1 VTTTGAPV
9 EERFLVLAPTG
20 RDAGLTQSLLRQAGL
35 DAVIC
40 SSLADMCQRFEHE
53 GAAGL
58 LIAEEVF
65 AQSGVGLLRE
75 VLARQSAWSDVPIV
89 VFTGTPAFGR
99 TRNSNPQL
107 LSAIGNV
114 ILLERPLQPISMVS
128 AARSALRVRRRQYDA
143 RAELLAQQRAV
154 RERDQFLAMLGHEL
168 RNPLAAISMAV
179 KLDNQAAT
187 SKYQDVMTRQ
197 LAHLTRLVDDLL
209 DVARV
214 TSGKIVLRCEN
225 VELVA
230 LTQRCIALLQSSL
243 TEGTTLTLDHPDE
256 PCWIYADAVRIEQVV
271 NNLVTNAIKY
281 TGAGGRIAVQL
292 STSDDEAILRVRDS
306 GVGLAPGMIDRV
318 FELFTQAEGT
328 LDRSQGGMGIGLT
341 LVRNLV
347 DLHDGSVTVASAGL
361 GQGSEFTVRLPRK
374 SIAAE
379 SGVRER
385 GDGNSFGHG
394 QPQQENMHHAH
405 TDKVLIVED
414 NEDSR
419 ELLAAILTQRGY
431 EVETAEDG
439 QSGID
444 GALAG
449 RPQVLLVDIGLPG
462 IDGYGL
468 AREVR
473 SKLGDDVYLVALT
486 GYGQPQDRSRA
497 LDAGFDVHLTKPV
510 DIDALERL
518 LANRATPSAAAHTV

>member
-1 VTTTGAPV
+1 LTESAPT
-9 EERFLVLAPTG
+9 EEQFLVLAPTG
-20 RDAGLTQSLLRQAGL
+20 RDAALTRALLAQAGL
-35 DAVIC
+35 VSRVC
-40 SSLADMCQRFEHE
+40 TSLPDLCRRFEQE
-53 GAAGL
+53 GAAAL

-65 AQSGVGLLRE
+65 VRSGVNALRDM
-75 VLARQSAWSDVPIV
+75 LARQSAWSDVPILI
-89 VFTGTPAFGR
+89 FTGTPAYGR
-99 TRNSNPQL
+99 VNDPQL

-128 AARSALRVRRRQYDA
+128 AARSALRARRRQYDA
-143 RAELLAQQRAV
+143 RAELQAQQRAV

-168 RNPLAAISMAV
+168 RNPLSAISMAL
-179 KLDNQAAT
+179 KLDTQT
-187 SKYQDVMTRQ
+187 HQSKYQDVMSRQ

-214 TSGKIVLRCEN
+214 TSGKIVLRCED
-225 VELVA
+225 VDFVA
-230 LTQRCIALLQSSL
+230 LTQRCIALLQPSVRD
-243 TEGTTLTLDHPDE
+243 GLTLSMEAPDE
-256 PCWIYADAVRIEQVV
+256 RIWIYADPVRIEQVV

-281 TGAGGRIAVQL
+281 TGANGQIVVQV
-292 STSDDEAILRVRDS
+292 SATEDQAFLRVRDS
-306 GVGLAPGMIDRV
+306 GIGLAPGMIDRV

-347 DLHDGSVTVASAGL
+347 GLHDGSVSVTSPGL
-361 GQGSEFTVRLPRK
+361 GQGSEFTVSLPRK
-374 SIAAE
+374 TVAVD
-379 SGVRER
+379 SGI
-385 GDGNSFGHG
+385 S
-394 QPQQENMHHAH
+394 PQLPQEPMHQTP

-431 EVETAEDG
+431 EVATAEDG

-444 GALAG
+444 EALAE

-473 SKLGDDVYLVALT
+473 SKLGGDVYLVALT
-486 GYGQPQDRSRA
+486 GYGQPQDRTRA
-497 LDAGFDVHLTKPV
+497 IDAGFDVHLTKPV

-518 LANRATPSAAAHTV
+518 LANRAASSAHTA

>member
-1 VTTTGAPV
+1 
-9 EERFLVLAPTG
+9 
-20 RDAGLTQSLLRQAGL
+20 
-35 DAVIC
+35 
-40 SSLADMCQRFEHE
+40 MCQRFEQE

-65 AQSGVGLLRE
+65 AQSGVGLLRQ
-75 VLARQSAWSDVPIV
+75 VLERQSAWSDVPIV

-128 AARSALRVRRRQYDA
+128 AARSALRARRRQYDA

-168 RNPLAAISMAV
+168 RNPLSAISMAL
-179 KLDNQAAT
+179 KLDNAT
-187 SKYQDVMTRQ
+187 HASKYQDVLNRQ
-197 LAHLTRLVDDLL
+197 VAHVTRLVDDLL

-214 TSGKIVLRCEN
+214 TSGKIVLRCDD
-225 VELVA
+225 VDLVA
-230 LTQRCIALLQSSL
+230 LTQRCIALLHPSL
-243 TEGTTLTLDHPDE
+243 ENGTSLTLDCPDE
-256 PCWIYADAVRIEQVV
+256 QVWIYADAVRIEQVV

-281 TGAGGRIAVQL
+281 TGAGGQIAVQL
-292 STSDDEAILRVRDS
+292 SASNDEAILRVRDS

-318 FELFTQAEGT
+318 FELFTQAEGS
-328 LDRSQGGMGIGLT
+328 LDRSKGGMGIGLT

-361 GQGSEFTVRLPRK
+361 GQGSEFAVRLPRK
-374 SIAAE
+374 TVAAD
-379 SGVRER
+379 SGVRVLA
-385 GDGNSFGHG
+385 NG
-394 QPQQENMHHAH
+394 QHQQDNMHHAH

-431 EVETAEDG
+431 EVATAEDG

-473 SKLGDDVYLVALT
+473 RKLGDDVYLVALT

-497 LDAGFDVHLTKPV
+497 IDAGFDVHLTKPV

-518 LANRATPSAAAHTV
+518 LANRVAAAAAAHSV

>member
-1 VTTTGAPV
+1 MTAGTPI

-20 RDAGLTQSLLRQAGL
+20 RDAALTCALLEHAGLTARVCASLQEL
-35 DAVIC
+35 C
-40 SSLADMCQRFEHE
+40 ERFERE
-53 GAAGL
+53 GAAAL

-65 AQSGVGLLRE
+65 GRGGLTPLRE
-75 VLARQSAWSDVPIV
+75 MLARQSAWSDVPIV
-89 VFTGTPAFGR
+89 IFTGTPAYGR
-99 TRNSNPQL
+99 VSDPRL
-107 LSAIGNV
+107 LSSIGNV

-128 AARSALRVRRRQYDA
+128 AARSALRARRRQYDA
-143 RAELLAQQRAV
+143 RAELHAQQRAV

-168 RNPLAAISMAV
+168 RNPLAAISMAMV
-179 KLDNQAAT
+179 LDSQNRA
-187 SKYQDVMTRQ
+187 SKYQDVMNRQ

-214 TSGKIVLRCEN
+214 TSGKIVLRRED

-230 LTQRCIALLQSSL
+230 LTKRCIALLQPAL
-243 TEGTTLTLDHPDE
+243 REGTTLALE
-256 PCWIYADAVRIEQVV
+256 PSAEPIWIRADAVRIEQVV

-281 TGAGGRIAVQL
+281 TGANGRIVVQV
-292 STSDDEAILRVRDS
+292 STADDQAILSVKDS
-306 GVGLAPGMIDRV
+306 GIGLAPGMIERV

-347 DLHDGSVTVASAGL
+347 ELHDGSVSVISAGL
-361 GQGSEFTVRLPRK
+361 GHGSEFTVRLPRIQTVTK
-374 SIAAE
+374 HD
-379 SGVRER
+379 VT
-385 GDGNSFGHG
+385 
-394 QPQQENMHHAH
+394 QQLQQEAMHQ
-405 TDKVLIVED
+405 TPVDKVLIVED

-431 EVETAEDG
+431 EVATAEDG

-444 GALAG
+444 GALAE

-473 SKLGDDVYLVALT
+473 SKLGGDVYLVALT
-486 GYGQPQDRSRA
+486 GYGQPQDRTRA
-497 LDAGFDVHLTKPV
+497 IDAGFDVHLTKPV

-518 LANRATPSAAAHTV
+518 LANRAPASTAHSV

>member
-1 VTTTGAPV
+1 LTTSAPT
-9 EERFLVLAPTG
+9 EEQFLVLAPTG
-20 RDAGLTQSLLRQAGL
+20 RDATLTCSLLKQAGL
-35 DAVIC
+35 SAITC
-40 SSLADMCQRFEHE
+40 SNLAELSQRFAQE
-53 GAAGL
+53 GAAAL

-65 AQSGVGLLRE
+65 VRSGIHALRDL
-75 VLARQSAWSDVPIV
+75 LARQSAWSDVPIV
-89 VFTGTPAFGR
+89 IFTGTPAYGR
-99 TRNSNPQL
+99 VNDPQQ

-128 AARSALRVRRRQYDA
+128 AARSALRARRRQYDA
-143 RAELLAQQRAV
+143 RAELHAQQRAV
-154 RERDQFLAMLGHEL
+154 KERDQFLAMLGHEL
-168 RNPLAAISMAV
+168 RNPLSAIGMAL
-179 KLDNQAAT
+179 KLDGDT
-187 SKYQDVMTRQ
+187 HRSKYQDVMNRQ

-214 TSGKIVLRCEN
+214 TSGKIVLRCED
-225 VELVA
+225 VDLA
-230 LTQRCIALLQSSL
+230 GLAQRCVALLQSSL
-243 TEGTTLTLDHPDE
+243 TEDTTLTLDAPKE
-256 PCWIYADAVRIEQVV
+256 PIWIYADAVRIEQVV

-281 TGAGGRIAVQL
+281 TGANGRIVVQV
-292 STSDDEAILRVRDS
+292 SAADDQAILHVRDS
-306 GVGLAPGMIDRV
+306 GIGLAPGMIDRV

-341 LVRNLV
+341 LVRNLIG
-347 DLHDGSVTVASAGL
+347 LHDGSVSVTSAGL
-361 GQGSEFTVRLPRK
+361 GHGSEFTVRLPRK
-374 SIAAE
+374 TPAAE
-379 SGVRER
+379 SGVSR
-385 GDGNSFGHG
+385 
-394 QPQQENMHHAH
+394 QLYPENMHQTP

-431 EVETAEDG
+431 EVATAEDG

-444 GALAG
+444 GALAE

-473 SKLGDDVYLVALT
+473 RKLGDDVYLVALT

-497 LDAGFDVHLTKPV
+497 IDAGFDVHLTKPV

-518 LANRATPSAAAHTV
+518 LASRLPHSPAHTA

>member
-1 VTTTGAPV
+1 VTHGAPS

-20 RDAGLTQSLLRQAGL
+20 RDATLTCSLLEKAGL
-35 DAVIC
+35 HAEVC
-40 SSLADMCQRFEHE
+40 TSLKELCQRFDAS
-53 GAAGL
+53 GAAAL

-65 AQSGVGLLRE
+65 LQAGVAPLRD
-75 VLARQSAWSDVPIV
+75 VLARQSTWSDVPIV
-89 VFTGTPAFGR
+89 IFTGTHAHALPR
-99 TRNSNPQL
+99 SSNPQQ

-128 AARSALRVRRRQYDA
+128 AARSALHARKRQYEA
-143 RAELLAQQRAV
+143 RAELMFQQRAV

-168 RNPLAAISMAV
+168 RNPLAAISMASRLEQQT
-179 KLDNQAAT
+179 KGA
-187 SKYQDVMTRQ
+187 SKNHDIIDRQ
-197 LAHLTRLVDDLL
+197 LGHLTRLVDDLL

-214 TSGKIVLRCEN
+214 TSGKIFLRCQDTD
-225 VELVA
+225 LVA
-230 LTQRCIALLQSSL
+230 LVRRCIAQLSATSDGKSIQF
-243 TEGTTLTLDHPDE
+243 EEPDE
-256 PCWIYADAVRIEQVV
+256 EVWIYADPVRIEQVV
-271 NNLVTNAIKY
+271 TNLLNNALKYSGSGSQVRVVVSATNEQA
-281 TGAGGRIAVQL
+281 Q
-292 STSDDEAILRVRDS
+292 LRVRDS
-306 GVGLAPGMIDRV
+306 GIGLEPQMIGRV
-318 FELFTQAEGT
+318 FDLFTQAEGS

-347 DLHDGSVTVASAGL
+347 ELHEGSVNVTSAGL
-361 GQGSEFTVRLPRK
+361 GHGSEFSVQLPRQAR
-374 SIAAE
+374 AAE
-379 SGVRER
+379 SSEEVQ
-385 GDGNSFGHG
+385 HAP
-394 QPQQENMHHAH
+394 QPVLEAAV
-405 TDKVLIVED
+405 DEVLIVED

-431 EVETAEDG
+431 RVSTAEDG

-444 GALAG
+444 GALAH

-468 AREVR
+468 ARAVR
-473 SKLGDDVYLVALT
+473 SELGSHVYMVALT

-518 LANRATPSAAAHTV
+518 LAGRSHTPAQAPGF

>member
-1 VTTTGAPV
+1 MSTPT
-9 EERFLVLAPTG
+9 EEQFLVLAPTG
-20 RDAGLTQSLLRQAGL
+20 RDAALTRSLLAQAEL
-35 DAVIC
+35 SALVC
-40 SSLADMCQRFEHE
+40 SSLNELCERFERE
-53 GAAGL
+53 GAAAL

-65 AQSGVGLLRE
+65 VRSGVGVLRE
-75 VLARQSAWSDVPIV
+75 MLARQSAWSDVPIV
-89 VFTGTPAFGR
+89 IFTGTPAYGR
-99 TRNSNPQL
+99 VNDPQQ
-107 LSAIGNV
+107 LSSIGNV
-114 ILLERPLQPISMVS
+114 ILLERPLQPISMLS
-128 AARSALRVRRRQYDA
+128 AARSALRARRRQYDA
-143 RAELLAQQRAV
+143 RGELHAQQRAV

-168 RNPLAAISMAV
+168 RNPLSAIGMAL
-179 KLDNQAAT
+179 KLDSET
-187 SKYQDVMTRQ
+187 HRSKYQDIMGRQ
-197 LAHLTRLVDDLL
+197 LAHVTRLVDDLL

-214 TSGKIVLRCEN
+214 TSGKIVLRCEDVN
-225 VELVA
+225 LVA
-230 LTQRCIALLQSSL
+230 LAQRCVSLLQPLLS
-243 TEGTTLTLDHPDE
+243 EGTTLTLEAADDPI
-256 PCWIYADAVRIEQVV
+256 WIYADGDRIEQIV

-281 TGAGGRIAVQL
+281 TGANGQIVVQVSAADDQAVL
-292 STSDDEAILRVRDS
+292 HVRDS
-306 GVGLAPGMIDRV
+306 GIGLAPGMIDRV

-341 LVRNLV
+341 LVRSLV
-347 DLHDGSVTVASAGL
+347 GLHDGSVSVTSAGL
-361 GQGSEFTVRLPRK
+361 GHGSEFTVRLPRK
-374 SIAAE
+374 TPAAQ
-379 SGVRER
+379 SAASR
-385 GDGNSFGHG
+385 
-394 QPQQENMHHAH
+394 QIPQENMHQTP

-431 EVETAEDG
+431 AVATAEDG

-444 GALAG
+444 GALAE

-473 SKLGDDVYLVALT
+473 SKLGSDVYLVALT

-518 LANRATPSAAAHTV
+518 LANRAQPSSAHTA

>member
-1 VTTTGAPV
+1 MTTGSPT
-9 EERFLVLAPTG
+9 EEQFLVLAPTG
-20 RDAGLTQSLLRQAGL
+20 RDATLTCSLLKQAGL
-35 DAVIC
+35 SAFTC
-40 SSLADMCQRFEHE
+40 SSLAELCQRFEQE
-53 GAAGL
+53 GAAAL

-65 AQSGVGLLRE
+65 VRSGVNTLRDM
-75 VLARQSAWSDVPIV
+75 LARQSAWSDVPLVI
-89 VFTGTPAFGR
+89 FTGTPAYGR
-99 TRNSNPQL
+99 VNDPQQ

-128 AARSALRVRRRQYDA
+128 AARSALRARRRQYDA
-143 RAELLAQQRAV
+143 RAELHAQQRAV
-154 RERDQFLAMLGHEL
+154 KERDQFLAMLGHEL
-168 RNPLAAISMAV
+168 RNPLSAIGMAL
-179 KLDNQAAT
+179 KLDGDT
-187 SKYQDVMTRQ
+187 HRSKYQDVMNRQ

-214 TSGKIVLRCEN
+214 TSGKIVLRCED

-230 LTQRCIALLQSSL
+230 LAQRCVALLQPSL
-243 TEGTTLTLDHPDE
+243 TENTTLAIDAPAE
-256 PCWIYADAVRIEQVV
+256 KIWIYADPVRMEQVV

-281 TGAGGRIAVQL
+281 TGANGRIVVQV
-292 STSDDEAILRVRDS
+292 SAADDQAILHVRDS
-306 GVGLAPGMIDRV
+306 GIGLAPGMIDRV

-347 DLHDGSVTVASAGL
+347 GLHDGSVSVTSAGL
-361 GQGSEFTVRLPRK
+361 GRGSEFTVRLPRK
-374 SIAAE
+374 TPAAE
-379 SGVRER
+379 SGVSRQL
-385 GDGNSFGHG
+385 H
-394 QPQQENMHHAH
+394 PENMHQTPHQ
-405 TDKVLIVED
+405 TTIDKVLIVED

-431 EVETAEDG
+431 DVATAEDG

-444 GALAG
+444 GALAE

-497 LDAGFDVHLTKPV
+497 IDAGFDVHLTKPV

-518 LANRATPSAAAHTV
+518 LASRTPHSPAHTA